1 MFDPATLRVTLEQAT
16 NRALETGALQ
26 PLVTRV
32 EHIEDAGVRFV
43 VRTLASLERK
53 HEAAVVRRDN
63 PFLPYDQA
71 MFVADVSK
79 THVALLNKFN
89 VIEQHLLIVT
99 REFEDQQK
107 PLTLADFE
115 ALWACMS
122 GFPGL
127 GFYNG
132 GPQAGASQPH
142 KHLQLVPLPLD
153 PGGCGVPIEP
163 LLAAAGPRP
172 AAVDTLPFRHAV
184 VRLDAASV
192 WTAGACLSLYEQM
205 MELLDT
211 RERPYNL
218 LVTREWMLCV
228 PRSREHF
235 ESVSINALG
244 FAGSLFV
251 RNSRELQ
258 QVKDTGPMGVLR
270 EVGFPL

>member
-1 MFDPATLRVTLEQAT
+1 MLDPAVLRTTIERVTG
-16 NRALETGALQ
+16 RALEAGALQ
-26 PLVTRV
+26 PLATRV
-32 EHIEDAGVRFV
+32 EHIEDAGARFV
-43 VRTLASLERK
+43 VRTPATLERK
-53 HEAAVVRRDN
+53 HRAAVERRDN
-63 PFLPYDQA
+63 PFLPYDEA
-71 MFVADVSK
+71 MFVADVSD

-99 REFEDQQK
+99 REFEDQRE

-142 KHLQLVPLPLD
+142 KHLQLVPVPLA
-153 PGGCGVPIEP
+153 PGGCDVPIEP

-172 AAVDTLPFRHAV
+172 AAVATLPFRHAV
-184 VRLDAASV
+184 VRLDAASSRG
-192 WTAGACLSLYEQM
+192 AGAWLSLYEQM
-205 MELLDT
+205 MEILDT
-211 RERPYNL
+211 RDRPYNL
-218 LVTREWMLCV
+218 LVTRKWMLCV

-235 ESVSINALG
+235 ESMSVNALG

-270 EVGFPL
+270 EVGLPL